1 MFNIHAA
8 EKSAHRKFTKLIKS
22 HTAAI
27 YTDTCF
33 HLPFILRHGRE
44 LQQNGQRV
52 KVTKSV
58 QLELGNKNK
67 QVWAKRK
74 LNTLRKSGKYFE
86 LLPGNKQE
94 RRRIYTQKLSA
105 YADEGFVEIFSKDSP
120 LQNVLLTGDYALAQK
135 LAGISSTVAV
145 FFQYSTADS
154 GTHVVLWS
162 DYQKKIGRSPVEELR
177 HRIS

>member
-1 MFNIHAA
+1 MFNIQAA
-8 EKSAHRKFTKLIKS
+8 EKSAHREFTKLIQS

-58 QLELGNKNK
+58 QLELGSKNK
-67 QVWAKRK
+67 QVWAKRR
-74 LNTLRKSGKYFE
+74 LNTLRKSDKYFE
-86 LLPGNKQE
+86 LLPGNTRE
-94 RRRIYTQKLSA
+94 RHRIYARKQSA
-105 YADEGFVEIFSKDSP
+105 YADEGFVDIFSKEGP

-135 LAGISSTVAV
+135 IAGMSSTVAV

-162 DYQKKIGRSPVEELR
+162 DYRKENQPQPC
-177 HRIS
+177 

>member
-1 MFNIHAA
+1 MFNIQDA

-33 HLPFILRHGRE
+33 HLAFILRHGLE

-86 LLPGNKQE
+86 LLPCNKQE
-94 RRRIYTQKLSA
+94 RRRIYTQKQSA
-105 YADEGFVEIFSKDSP
+105 YADEGFVDIFSKDGP

-135 LAGISSTVAV
+135 IAGMGSTVAV
-145 FFQYSTADS
+145 FFQYSGADS
-154 GTHVVLWS
+154 RNHVILWS
-162 DYQKKIGRSPVEELR
+162 DYQKLTEQKAHLV
-177 HRIS
+177 

>member
-1 MFNIHAA
+1 MCNIHAA
-8 EKSAHRKFTKLIKS
+8 EKSAHRKFTELIKS

-33 HLPFILRHGRE
+33 RLRFILCHRRE

-52 KVTKSV
+52 KVIKSV
-58 QLELGNKNK
+58 QLELCNKNK
-67 QVWAKRK
+67 QVWAKQK
-74 LNTLRKSGKYFE
+74 LNILRKFVNYFE
-86 LLPGNKQE
+86 FLPGNKQE
-94 RRRIYTQKLSA
+94 RRRTYTQKLPA
-105 YADEGFVEIFSKDSP
+105 YADEAFVEIFSKDGP

-177 HRIS
+177 HGIS

>member
-1 MFNIHAA
+1 MFNIQTA

-22 HTAAI
+22 QTAAI

-33 HLPFILRHGRE
+33 HLPFILRHRRE

-74 LNTLRKSGKYFE
+74 LDTLRKSGKYFE

-94 RRRIYTQKLSA
+94 RHRIYARKLSA
-105 YADEGFVEIFSKDSP
+105 YADEGFENIFSKEV
-120 LQNVLLTGDYALAQK
+120 QQINVLLTGDYDLAQK
-135 LAGISSTVAV
+135 IAGMGSTVAV
-145 FFQYSTADS
+145 FFQHSGADS
-154 GTHVVLWS
+154 RTHVILWS
-162 DYQKKIGRSPVEELR
+162 DYQKLTEQKALSV
-177 HRIS
+177 